1 MTSVVRQLGVE
12 NLDLIEALELK
23 NSSDPWSCISDYFNN
38 RAYKA
43 FGIFHEESLVAWIL
57 VQIIDE
63 ESEVLQI
70 LVDSEFRS
78 QRLGSK
84 LLAFVI
90 KELMSLGAVKMFLE
104 VRVSNLPARRLYER
118 SNFKLVGRREGYYKN
133 PIEDA
138 LILELAI
145 D

>member
-63 ESEVLQI
+63 ESEVLQL
-70 LVDSEFRS
+70 LVDSAFRN
-78 QRLGSK
+78 RGLGNK
-84 LLAFVI
+84 LLTFVI
-90 KELMSLGAVKMFLE
+90 KELKSLGAVKMFLE
-104 VRVSNLPARRLYER
+104 VRVSNLSARRLYER
-118 SNFKLVGRREGYYKN
+118 NSFQLVGQRAAYYKK
-133 PIEDA
+133 PTEDA